1 MTHCRLHAKHLLLS
15 LLVVLMLG
23 SIADPSDS
31 DATPASHVFEAI
43 GSNASFASNSTSATR
58 NGYVVLQAWQTQ
70 RMHELKRENP
80 NLKVLVYKNL
90 GFSAQGAG
98 PEGKYSSGVGYEQA
112 KPAWF
117 LKNTSGQS
125 FTGENYSWLWAMDVG
140 NREYQEKWAENVV
153 GELTSEGWD
162 GVELDDACGTMK
174 YHYDPS
180 KIAKYPSDAQ
190 YAAAMESALA
200 YIGPKII
207 GAGKLAIPNFAC
219 WVEEPA
225 MYNSWLQYVS
235 GGIDEMFVKWGS
247 AAGEGYRGS
256 YQWQVQVEEA
266 RYANQHGKVFI
277 GFTQGAAGDTQAA
290 RYGYASLLMGSESA
304 SLSSYAYTPNYE
316 TEQWLPEY
324 EYELGAPTEAASE
337 GSGGVFHRQFT
348 DGLVLVNPTSSART
362 VSFGGTYSGSGL
374 ENATSATLQPDS
386 ALVLT
391 GQSAPPV
398 VTLPVTE
405 TAPTPPPKTPP
416 VKPTPKQVEVGPI
429 VVGPIGVT
437 VTTGESGIALSWTSG
452 APAATTYEVIRD
464 EQPQA
469 TTTQRHR
476 KEPTVKKGKSYSFR
490 IVGLNRRGKVVARS
504 RDFVAKASSKH
515 RRTVVQAPVKAS

>member
-1 MTHCRLHAKHLLLS
+1 MTHHRLQAKNLLVS
-15 LLVVLMLG
+15 LIVVLMVG
-23 SIADPSDS
+23 SIAGASDS
-31 DATPASHVFEAI
+31 DAATASHVFEAI
-43 GSNASFASNSTSATR
+43 GSNASFPSSSTAAAR
-58 NGYVVLQAWQTQ
+58 NGYVVLQAWQTE

-180 KIAKYPSDAQ
+180 KIAKYPSDAK

-200 YIGPKII
+200 YIGPKIM
-207 GAGKLAIPNFAC
+207 ATGKLAIPNFAC

-277 GFTQGAAGDTQAA
+277 GFTQGAVGDTQAA

-304 SLSSYAYTPNYE
+304 ALSSYAYTPDYE

-324 EYELGAPTEAASE
+324 EYELGAPTEAATE

-386 ALVLT
+386 ALVLS

-398 VTLPVTE
+398 AEAPPVS
-405 TAPTPPPKTPP
+405 TPEAPP
-416 VKPTPKQVEVGPI
+416 VKPKPTPKPVEVGPI
-429 VVGPIGVT
+429 TVGPIGVT

-464 EQPQA
+464 QQPQA
-469 TTTQRHR
+469 KTTQRHR
-476 KEPTVKKGKSYSFR
+476 KEPTVKRGKSYSFR
-490 IVGLNRRGKVVARS
+490 IVGLNRGGKVVARS
-504 RDFVAKASSKH
+504 RDFVAKASAKH
-515 RRTVVQAPVKAS
+515 RRTVVQAPTKVS